1 MTQRRKRNL
10 DWIWWVVFLVLI
22 VIAVVVVVL
31 VKQNY
36 FDNKVNDSVPEI
48 SDTED
53 VAEKDD
59 DVIKEEDE
67 KEEIEVKKEEIVQY
81 DGDDPNTSEQL
92 TGAITY
98 AGVNGNSLMIR
109 VNIDQLLM
117 SGTCELTLKDGEDV
131 VFSGSVGIVGSAMTS
146 TCEGFDVSMKNLP
159 GLSGKN
165 VQVGIVLK
173 SGDKVGKLE
182 GTVSL

>member
-1 MTQRRKRNL
+1 M
-10 DWIWWVVFLVLI
+10 LI
-22 VIAVVVVVL
+22 VAAIVVVML

-36 FDNKVNDSVPEI
+36 FDNKVEDSVPEI
-48 SDTED
+48 SKTEN
-53 VAEKDD
+53 VTEKDD
-59 DVIKEEDE
+59 NITKGEDKKEEV
-67 KEEIEVKKEEIVQY
+67 EIKKEEIVQY
-81 DGDDPNTSEQL
+81 DGDDPNASEQL

-109 VNIDQLLM
+109 VNIDQLLT

-182 GTVSL
+182 GAVSL